1 MDQLSE
7 FENSIQVNTLAQNHL
22 KETAKWAKFL
32 AIVGFVFTGFIALFA
47 IFAGTLMSTFSAMSP
62 ELSMLPTA
70 GLSFAYLFIAA
81 IYFIPCL
88 FLFQF
93 AQKAKLALQEENSDL
108 LADSL
113 GRLKS
118 LFLFTGILTLIMVAF
133 YVLILLFVILGS
145 SLAFL

>member
-7 FENSIQVNTLAQNHL
+7 FDNNFQVNVLAQNHL

-32 AIVGFVFTGFIALFA
+32 AIVGFVLTGFIVLFA
-47 IFAGTLMSTFSAMSP
+47 IFAGTLMGSLSAMSP
-62 ELSMLPTA
+62 EFRMFPTA
-70 GLSFAYLFIAA
+70 GLSFAYLFFAA

-93 AQKAKLALQEENSDL
+93 AQKVKLALTEADSNL

-118 LFLFTGILTLIMVAF
+118 FFLFVGIMTLIMVSF

>member
-7 FENSIQVNTLAQNHL
+7 FDENFQVNALAQNHL

-32 AIVGFVFTGFIALFA
+32 AIVGFVFTGFIVLFA
-47 IFAGTLMSTFSAMSP
+47 IFAGTLMNTFSAMSP
-62 ELSMLPTA
+62 ELSMFPA
-70 GLSFAYLFIAA
+70 ASLSFAYLFFAA
-81 IYFIPCL
+81 IYFIPCF

-93 AQKAKLALQEENSDL
+93 AKKVKLALLESNSDL

-113 GRLKS
+113 GRLKNF
-118 LFLFTGILTLIMVAF
+118 FLFVGIMTLIIVAF

>member
-7 FENSIQVNTLAQNHL
+7 FDNNFLVSPLAQSHL

-47 IFAGTLMSTFSAMSP
+47 IFAGTLMSSFSTISP
-62 ELSMLPTA
+62 ELSMFPTA
-70 GLSFAYLFIAA
+70 GLSVAYLFFAA
-81 IYFIPCL
+81 LYFIPCL

-93 AQKAKLALQEENSDL
+93 AQKVLFALKHSDSDTLAY
-108 LADSL
+108 SL
-113 GRLKS
+113 GKLKS
-118 LFLFTGILTLIMVAF
+118 FFLFVGIMTLLIVAL
-133 YVLILLFVILGS
+133 YALILLFVILGS

>member
-7 FENSIQVNTLAQNHL
+7 FDNNFQVNALAQNHL

-32 AIVGFVFTGFIALFA
+32 AIVGFVFTGFIVLFA
-47 IFAGTLMSTFSAMSP
+47 IFAGTLMSTFRGEFP
-62 ELSMLPTA
+62 ELSAFPTV
-70 GLSFAYLFIAA
+70 GISFMYLIVAA

-93 AQKAKLALQEENSDL
+93 AQKVKIALKEEDSDA
-108 LADSL
+108 LADSF
-113 GRLKS
+113 GRLKN
-118 LFLFTGILTLIMVAF
+118 LFLFTGILTLIMVAI
-133 YVLILLFVILGS
+133 YVLALLFVILGS

>member
-7 FENSIQVNTLAQNHL
+7 FDNNFLVSPLAQSHL

-47 IFAGTLMSTFSAMSP
+47 IFAGTIMSSFSTISP
-62 ELSMLPTA
+62 ELSMFPAA
-70 GLSFAYLFIAA
+70 GLSFAYLFFAA

-93 AQKAKLALQEENSDL
+93 AQKVNLALKQSDSEV
-108 LADSL
+108 LAYSL

-118 LFLFTGILTLIMVAF
+118 FFLFVGILTLLIVAL
-133 YVLILLFVILGS
+133 YALALIFIILGT
-145 SLAFL
+145 SLALL